1 MPPGTKTPGQLS
13 NHTVDSN
20 RSPDI
25 RPAAGRWLK
34 AKNTEDTLQEK
45 E

>member
-1 MPPGTKTPGQLS
+1 MPPGAKTPGQLS
-13 NHTVDSN
+13 NHAVDSN

-25 RPAAGRWLK
+25 RPAAGRWWK
-34 AKNTEDTLQEK
+34 AKMVEDKLKKK